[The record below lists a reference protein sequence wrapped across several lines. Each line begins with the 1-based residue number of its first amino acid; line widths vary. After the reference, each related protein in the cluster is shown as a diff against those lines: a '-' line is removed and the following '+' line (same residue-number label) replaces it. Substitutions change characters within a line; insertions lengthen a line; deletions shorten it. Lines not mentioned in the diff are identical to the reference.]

1 MEVQVLQWQLKEAG
15 DASVLS
21 STCFLRDT
29 QQSPPVIN
37 LMLRTIRRSLETE
50 TTHKKEYEQEVETHQ
65 SPLQD
70 YFAVQHAGR
79 SVSSRSEET
88 VPIAWAK
95 KKRSFEFLFV
105 LHAIG
110 NPVLGARGN
119 LCLKPVATFCL
130 NVSHLRGMTWPFGPL
145 QNSEWSL
152 EGQFFLARI
161 GAFLN
166 FESLVRYDRRKS
178 TMTLKKE
185 KSLRFS
191 AM

>member
-1 MEVQVLQWQLKEAG
+1 
-15 DASVLS
+15 
-21 STCFLRDT
+21 
-29 QQSPPVIN
+29 
-37 LMLRTIRRSLETE
+37 MLRTIRRSLETE

-79 SVSSRSEET
+79 SVSSRIEET

-95 KKRSFEFLFV
+95 KKRSFEFFFV

-152 EGQFFLARI
+152 GGPFFFGSDWGLWEFWWPNSLRSSEINDDTEKRKVVKIFGHVSPDLTMAVERIKRYQFFLI
-161 GAFLN
+161 H
-166 FESLVRYDRRKS
+166 
-178 TMTLKKE
+178 
-185 KSLRFS
+185 
-191 AM
+191 